1 MDGVRIPSPMT
12 MEVPMMVTRKRTIL
26 AVLLFSSFSLVFWV
40 RLSCTDGMSSL

>member
-12 MEVPMMVTRKRTIL
+12 MMVTRKRTIL